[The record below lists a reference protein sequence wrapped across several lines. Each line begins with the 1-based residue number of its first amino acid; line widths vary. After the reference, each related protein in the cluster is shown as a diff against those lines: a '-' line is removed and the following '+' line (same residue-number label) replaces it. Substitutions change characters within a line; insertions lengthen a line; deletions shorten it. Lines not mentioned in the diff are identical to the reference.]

1 MKSLLSADFGFDVE
15 LSPNPT
21 GDFIA
26 NSTELS
32 KLFFVSTIQ
41 GGWIVEAPMQV
52 PPRAWKEGAPL
63 LGIVADSYDISDGLP
78 EQGAYALGLLPRDIN
93 SDFLHCGDGKRVQT
107 FRFDPSTRRFNL
119 VVPCAQHAFRHLAAR
134 GIPSAKK

>member
-52 PPRAWKEGAPL
+52 PPRARKDGAPL
-63 LGIVADSYDISDGLP
+63 FGVVADSYDVSDVLP
-78 EQGAYALGLLPRDIN
+78 EQGPYVLGLLPRDI
-93 SDFLHCGDGKRVQT
+93 K
-107 FRFDPSTRRFNL
+107 FRFHSLRRRQEGADL
-119 VVPCAQHAFRHLAAR
+119 SDRSH
-134 GIPSAKK
+134 